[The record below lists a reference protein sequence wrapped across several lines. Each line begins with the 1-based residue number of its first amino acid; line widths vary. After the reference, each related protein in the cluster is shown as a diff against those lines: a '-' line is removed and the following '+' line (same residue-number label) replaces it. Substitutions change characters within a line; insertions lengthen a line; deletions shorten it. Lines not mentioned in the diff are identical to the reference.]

1 MGVNY
6 DYDWHLGLLNSNQMF
21 AGLTFFD
28 DPSVIVSNSNGR
40 YPQGFQTPGI
50 LKDWTQGN
58 GGAHNGQGYFANT
71 LTNAQQWST
80 WFQDDW
86 RASPRLTLNLG
97 LRYDL
102 DVNLMDEVDQPQN
115 ATRQILTAIG
125 NENGGLPK
133 TPKKNFSPRVGFAYD
148 LSGDGRRV
156 LRGGAG
162 IYFDQLNTAMAAGDI
177 TSQNH
182 RPLNGLADLQNS
194 TYGVGDLANFVLVRD
209 PLPPAPS
216 APDKLPLNSVGQWIN
231 PGLVEPRTYQYHLGY
246 AHTVAANTTLSADYT
261 LSLGRDELRSLN
273 INPILNGTRRL
284 VPALVAAGL
293 PANQFAAVNIL
304 SSINKSKYNALTL
317 MFQRRLPHATLQ
329 AHYTLAHAYAY
340 GGSTGNRSGAPAP
353 EVWNQPFAATE
364 WGPTG
369 NDERHRVVA
378 TGVFDLPGG
387 LQLSPVMQL
396 ASARPYNLTTGVDTN
411 RDGTTND
418 HYIDPATG
426 QETSFNSARGDKTFV
441 FDTRATKYFGL
452 GSADRKIGIFVEAFN
467 ITNAVNFGSAYGG
480 NARAATFRTP
490 TGYIP
495 SIGYPRQVQLGVRY
509 LF

>member
-1 MGVNY
+1 
-6 DYDWHLGLLNSNQMF
+6 
-21 AGLTFFD
+21 
-28 DPSVIVSNSNGR
+28 
-40 YPQGFQTPGI
+40 
-50 LKDWTQGN
+50 
-58 GGAHNGQGYFANT
+58 
-71 LTNAQQWST
+71 
-80 WFQDDW
+80 
-86 RASPRLTLNLG
+86 
-97 LRYDL
+97 
-102 DVNLMDEVDQPQN
+102 
-115 ATRQILTAIG
+115 
-125 NENGGLPK
+125 
-133 TPKKNFSPRVGFAYD
+133 
-148 LSGDGRRV
+148 
-156 LRGGAG
+156 
-162 IYFDQLNTAMAAGDI
+162 
-177 TSQNH
+177 
-182 RPLNGLADLQNS
+182 
-194 TYGVGDLANFVLVRD
+194 
-209 PLPPAPS
+209 
-216 APDKLPLNSVGQWIN
+216 
-231 PGLVEPRTYQYHLGY
+231 
-246 AHTVAANTTLSADYT
+246 
-261 LSLGRDELRSLN
+261 
-273 INPILNGTRRL
+273 
-284 VPALVAAGL
+284 
-293 PANQFAAVNIL
+293 
-304 SSINKSKYNALTL
+304 

-411 RDGTTND
+411 
-418 HYIDPATG
+418 
-426 QETSFNSARGDKTFV
+426 SDKTFV